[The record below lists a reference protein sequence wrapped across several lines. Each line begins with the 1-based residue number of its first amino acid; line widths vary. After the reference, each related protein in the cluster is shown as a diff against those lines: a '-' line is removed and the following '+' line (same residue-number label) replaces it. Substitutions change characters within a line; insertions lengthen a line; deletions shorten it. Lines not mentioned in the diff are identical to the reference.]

1 MIAIRVYWNPAE
13 AALEK
18 SLLDNYEVACA
29 LFHENANLYGRAPMA
44 MPICLVVR
52 DDQADW
58 AICILNGNFEA
69 AAEFEQIPGEMLPES
84 SESSLSGLREGR
96 PWELLI
102 IVFYFFLPALCFLQ
116 THYPAKPSYNRAV
129 QSEIAAV
136 TVSHF
141 LGWIAITFALLLLV
155 LFGRNWRSPASRQN
169 LSDQVR

>member
-18 SLLDNYEVACA
+18 SLLDNYE
-29 LFHENANLYGRAPMA
+29 
-44 MPICLVVR
+44 
-52 DDQADW
+52 
-58 AICILNGNFEA
+58 
-69 AAEFEQIPGEMLPES
+69 
-84 SESSLSGLREGR
+84 
-96 PWELLI
+96 
-102 IVFYFFLPALCFLQ
+102 
-116 THYPAKPSYNRAV
+116 V

-155 LFGRNWRSPASRQN
+155 LFGRNWRSPASMQN

>member
-18 SLLDNYEVACA
+18 SVLDNYEVACA

-44 MPICLVVR
+44 MPIRLVVR

-58 AICILNGNFEA
+58 AVCILTSNFEA
-69 AAEFEQIPGEMLPES
+69 ATALEQIPEEMPPDGG
-84 SESSLSGLREGR
+84 ESSLSGLREGK

-102 IVFYFFLPALCFLQ
+102 VAFYFFLPGICFLQ
-116 THYPAKPSYNRAV
+116 THYPAKLSRAV
-129 QSEIAAV
+129 RGEIAAV

-141 LGWIAITFALLLLV
+141 LGWIAITFALLLLA
-155 LFGRNWRSPASRQN
+155 LFQRSWRSWASMQN
-169 LSDQVR
+169 PSDKVP

>member
-18 SLLDNYEVACA
+18 SVLDNYEVACA

-44 MPICLVVR
+44 MPIRLIVR

-58 AICILNGNFEA
+58 ALCILNSNFEA
-69 AAEFEQIPGEMLPES
+69 ATALEQIPEEMPPDGGES
-84 SESSLSGLREGR
+84 SFSGLRGGK

-102 IVFYFFLPALCFLQ
+102 IAFYFFLPGICFLQ
-116 THYPAKPSYNRAV
+116 THYPAKLSRAV
-129 QSEIAAV
+129 RGEIAAV

-141 LGWIAITFALLLLV
+141 LGWIAITFALLLLA
-155 LFGRNWRSPASRQN
+155 LFQRSWRSSASMQN
-169 LSDQVR
+169 PSDKVS

>member
-1 MIAIRVYWNPAE
+1 MIAIREYWNPAE

-18 SLLDNYEVACA
+18 SLLDNYEVACS
-29 LFHENANLYGRAPMA
+29 LFYENANLYDRAPMA
-44 MPICLVVR
+44 MPIRLVVR

-69 AAEFEQIPGEMLPES
+69 AAEFEQIPGEMLPEG
-84 SESSLSGLREGR
+84 SESSLSGLGEGR

-102 IVFYFFLPALCFLQ
+102 VAFYFFLPALCFLQ

-129 QSEIAAV
+129 QGEIAAV

-155 LFGRNWRSPASRQN
+155 LFGRSWRSPASMQN
-169 LSDQVR
+169 LSDQAR

>member
-18 SLLDNYEVACA
+18 SLLDNYEVACS
-29 LFHENANLYGRAPMA
+29 LFYENANLYDRAPMA
-44 MPICLVVR
+44 MPIRLVVR

-69 AAEFEQIPGEMLPES
+69 AAEFEQIPGEMPPEG
-84 SESSLSGLREGR
+84 SESSSSGLGEGR

-102 IVFYFFLPALCFLQ
+102 VAFYFFLPAICFLQ